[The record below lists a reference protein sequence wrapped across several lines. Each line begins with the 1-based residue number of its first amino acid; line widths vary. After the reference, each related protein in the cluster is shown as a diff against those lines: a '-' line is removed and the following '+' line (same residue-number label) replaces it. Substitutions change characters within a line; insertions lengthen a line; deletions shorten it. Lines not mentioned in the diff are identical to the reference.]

1 MQQPGVISTVK
12 KGACHCVA
20 AAPDIPDHLLVRD
33 LLFVSL
39 HTLWDC
45 VCLTLIIQP
54 SDRLTRWF
62 SDICRV
68 TRFFSDIGA
77 HLDIFQN
84 SSTFTNKIFWTNQS
98 LYRVT
103 RQFWKIHLTLLLK
116 WNNRGMIYTQAAT
129 HMCAGCHNIGASAGG
144 LPRKL
149 TNEQQ
154 S

>member
-1 MQQPGVISTVK
+1 MQQPGVISAVK

-62 SDICRV
+62 SDIRMQGDKIFLRYQILEFLKV
-68 TRFFSDIGA
+68 NNQNN
-77 HLDIFQN
+77 LDQSIYHQATLKN
-84 SSTFTNKIFWTNQS
+84 SSHPITK
-98 LYRVT
+98 V
-103 RQFWKIHLTLLLK
+103 
-116 WNNRGMIYTQAAT
+116 
-129 HMCAGCHNIGASAGG
+129 
-144 LPRKL
+144 
-149 TNEQQ
+149 E
-154 S
+154 